1 MRFWPLREGNNQ
13 MKRLSKDLMSS
24 MVSGGH
30 FPQSWQNCA
39 GRNRACIWACNCLI
53 SSGTGALGQVGGGE
67 GVCLCLGA
75 PGASSTRPWA
85 VMAQGQLIQ
94 VRKLGCPGCL
104 TRRSTWHPA
113 SSNPEGTSTPLSSG
127 ADKEKAGS

>member
-1 MRFWPLREGNNQ
+1 
-13 MKRLSKDLMSS
+13 MKRLSKDLTSS

-39 GRNRACIWACNCLI
+39 VRNRACIRACNCLI
-53 SSGTGALGQVGGGE
+53 SSGTGALGQVEGGE
-67 GVCLCLGA
+67 GACLCLGA
-75 PGASSTRPWA
+75 PGAGNTRPWA
-85 VMAQGQLIQ
+85 VVAQGQLI
-94 VRKLGCPGCL
+94 RLKRLGRLECL

-127 ADKEKAGS
+127 ADKEKAVS